1 MTEGRLE
8 RILVHPIGRF
18 LMTQSE
24 KPFFWLADTAWE
36 LFHRLNDEE
45 AKNYLANRA
54 EKGFTVIQAVA
65 LAEDNG
71 LNAPKPSGD
80 LPLIDLD
87 PSQPN
92 EGYFSQVDRM
102 ISRPRK
108 KSVCTW
114 RYCPPGGIRL
124 RMECGAPGRFQ
135 NKYFLAGV

>member
-1 MTEGRLE
+1 M
-8 RILVHPIGRF
+8 
-18 LMTQSE
+18 
-24 KPFFWLADTAWE
+24 
-36 LFHRLNDEE
+36 FHRLNDEE

-102 ISRPRK
+102 ISRPR
-108 KSVCTW
+108 
-114 RYCPPGGIRL
+114 
-124 RMECGAPGRFQ
+124 
-135 NKYFLAGV
+135 